1 MSLVFCLALSP
12 PHILFQSLTAQYHRS
27 NINVSCNDPGGFGIY
42 AIGYSG
48 DTEGSN
54 VLVSTP
60 EGYNIATG
68 IDTTGDTYCY
78 DSSSSTGDAQYDV
91 CPKGWRMPTG
101 GGSGEYKD
109 LHEVY
114 NSNISDFY
122 STLPAVSYFTDI
134 WYNNSMNF
142 IREAL
147 NKTVK
152 NLYNL
157 DFDASVT
164 PAPPNITADYSS
176 NAPLKLA
183 KELHKPPMVIA
194 EELQKTLSD
203 FSTNISAPGFI
214 NFTLSSEFLTQSI
227 QNLSQNY
234 RGIISSSEYSNQTVI
249 CEFSDPNPFK
259 VLHVGHLYT
268 SIVGDS
274 ISRLFEYASAKVIR
288 ANFGGDVGLHVAKT
302 MYVLQQKD
310 TSTLTIEDIA
320 KCYIEGT
327 AAYETDESTKAA
339 ITKLNKEIYQINAE
353 DLHDTSLAQLYW
365 RGRELSYDYFK
376 DFYARIGVKFD
387 KFYPE
392 STVASLGLKTVK
404 EHIQPGIY
412 ELSDGATVFRGEPY
426 GLHTRVFINREGV
439 PTYEAKDVGLIFQK
453 YADYH
458 FDKSIIITA
467 SEQLEYMKVV
477 LKSIEQ
483 YAPELVAKTTHLTH
497 GLVKLPGN
505 VKMSSRKGNFLKA
518 VDVLGMIR
526 EELKS
531 EYNSTDE
538 KVVLAATKYA
548 FLKYK
553 MGGNIIFDP
562 KESVKMT
569 GNSGPYLLYSAVRA
583 SKIIEKAKDAKP
595 SSQSHELTVH
605 ERNLIKKI
613 LEYKSV
619 LSEAVLEMAPHKL
632 CNYLY
637 ELAQEF
643 SRFYEN
649 CPVAG
654 SNNAYERLRIV
665 QVFLN
670 TMTHGLDLLGIE
682 IPAEM

>member
-1 MSLVFCLALSP
+1 MDEIKQNLK
-12 PHILFQSLTAQYHRS
+12 Q
-27 NINVSCNDPGGFGIY
+27 
-42 AIGYSG
+42 AI
-48 DTEGSN
+48 
-54 VLVSTP
+54 
-60 EGYNIATG
+60 
-68 IDTTGDTYCY
+68 
-78 DSSSSTGDAQYDV
+78 
-91 CPKGWRMPTG
+91 
-101 GGSGEYKD
+101 
-109 LHEVY
+109 
-114 NSNISDFY
+114 
-122 STLPAVSYFTDI
+122 
-134 WYNNSMNF
+134 
-142 IREAL
+142 
-147 NKTVK
+147 K
-152 NLYNL
+152 NLYGL
-157 DFDASVT
+157 DFEPEIT
-164 PAPPNITADYSS
+164 PSPENIPTDYST

-183 KELHKPPMVIA
+183 KELHKNPMEIA
-194 EELQKTLSD
+194 KTLEDNVFEERNRRRGDYGATEPLSGGSEGT
-203 FSTNISAPGFI
+203 FRENITSSITTNITPPGFL
-214 NFTLSSEFLTQSI
+214 NFKLSDEFLTQ
-227 QNLSQNY
+227 NLQKLHQNY
-234 RGIISSSEYSNQTVI
+234 RENISPDEYLNETVI

-274 ISRLFEYASAKVIR
+274 ISRLFEYAGAKVIR

-302 MYVLQQKD
+302 MYILEQKD
-310 TSTLTIEDIA
+310 TDKLTIEDIA

-327 AAYETDESTKAA
+327 AAYDDDESAKEK
-339 ITKLNKEIYQINAE
+339 ITKLNKEIYEINAE
-353 DLHDTSLAQLYW
+353 NLHDSPLAQLYW

-392 STVASLGLKTVK
+392 STVAGLGLKTVK
-404 EHIQPGIY
+404 EHIKPGIY
-412 ELSDGATVFRGEPY
+412 EISDGATIFRGEPY
-426 GLHTRVFINREGV
+426 GLHTRVFVNKEGV

-453 YADYH
+453 DADYH
-458 FDKSIIITA
+458 FDKSVIITA

-483 YAPELVAKTTHLTH
+483 YAPELVEKTTHLTH

-518 VDVLGMIR
+518 VDVLDMIR

-538 KVVLAATKYA
+538 KVVLAATKYT

-583 SKIIEKAKDAKP
+583 KKILSKTSENSKTSVNNTFEEHNRRRGDYGATEPHNDGSEGAFRESIIKDA
-595 SSQSHELTVH
+595 
-605 ERNLIKKI
+605 ERNLIKKL
-613 LEYKSV
+613 LEYKGTLHES
-619 LSEAVLEMAPHKL
+619 VLEMAPHKL

-654 SNNAYERLRIV
+654 SDKEQERLKIV
-665 QVFLN
+665 QTYLN
-670 TMTHGLDLLGIE
+670 TITHGLDLLGIE
-682 IPAEM
+682 IPETM